1 MTTRKTIGEV
11 KPVRVLV
18 VDDSQTAR
26 MLLVR
31 TLEAHDGIRVVGQA
45 KDGAEAVALTRD
57 LKPDLITMDVRMPT
71 MDGLQATEQI
81 MAQFPTP
88 IVIVSSSVDAPDLQI
103 TFKALAAGALDI
115 IEKPRIADVAGFD
128 TIRRLL
134 VDSVRTMSEVRVVRR
149 RMSPA
154 SSAPVPELDVKPY
167 HLIAI
172 GASTGGPQLLCAILG
187 RLDPKLPVPVVV
199 VQHMAMGFTEG
210 FARWL
215 DQETG
220 LDVKIAADGEPLLP
234 GTVYVAPD
242 QQHLRVTPRFRVALG
257 GDDPVGGFRPSVD
270 ALFES
275 VAGSVGGGGI
285 GLLLTGMGSDGAAGM
300 ARIRSAGGYTIA
312 QDSASCVV
320 AGMPDA
326 ARDLGAVTRTLT
338 PDVIPSFLTALT
350 ERR

>member
-1 MTTRKTIGEV
+1 MI
-11 KPVRVLV
+11 RVLV
-18 VDDSQTAR
+18 VDDSPTAR

-31 TLEAHDGIRVVGQA
+31 TLEAHEGIRVVAQA
-45 KDGAEAVALTRD
+45 RDGTEAVALARD
-57 LKPDLITMDVRMPT
+57 LKPDIITMDVRMPN

-115 IEKPRIADVAGFD
+115 IEKPSIADAAGFE

-134 VDSVRTMSEVRVVRR
+134 VDSVRAMSEVRVVRR
-149 RMSPA
+149 RMSA
-154 SSAPVPELDVKPY
+154 AASAPVQELATKTY

-187 RLDPKLPVPVVV
+187 RLDPKLPVPIVV
-199 VQHMAMGFTEG
+199 VQHMATGFTEG

-215 DQETG
+215 NQEAKVT
-220 LDVKIAADGEPLLP
+220 VKLAEDGEPLLP
-234 GTVYVAPD
+234 GTVYIAPD
-242 QQHLRVTPRFRVALG
+242 RRHLRVTPRFRASL
-257 GDDPVGGFRPSVD
+257 GDDGPIGGFRPSVD

-275 VAGSVGGGGI
+275 VAGSVGGGSI
-285 GLLLTGMGSDGAAGM
+285 ALLLTGMGSDGARGM
-300 ARIRSAGGYTIA
+300 TSIRTAGGYTLA
-312 QDSASCVV
+312 QDSESCVV

-326 ARDLGAVTRTLT
+326 ARELGGVSRTIT
-338 PDVIPSFLTALT
+338 PDAIPSILSALVD
-350 ERR
+350 RR

>member
-1 MTTRKTIGEV
+1 MI
-11 KPVRVLV
+11 RVLV
-18 VDDSQTAR
+18 VDDSPTAR

-31 TLEAHDGIRVVGQA
+31 TLEAHDGIRVVAQA
-45 KDGAEAVALTRD
+45 KDGTEAVAFARD
-57 LKPDLITMDVRMPT
+57 LKPDIITMDVRMPN

-115 IEKPRIADVAGFD
+115 IEKPSIADAAGFE

-149 RMSPA
+149 RMSAAA
-154 SSAPVPELDVKPY
+154 SATVQELATKPY

-172 GASTGGPQLLCAILG
+172 GASTGGPQLLCAILR
-187 RLDPKLPVPVVV
+187 RLDPKLPVPIVV
-199 VQHMAMGFTEG
+199 VQHMATGFTEG

-215 DQETG
+215 NQEAEVT
-220 LDVKIAADGEPLLP
+220 VKLAEDGEPLLP

-242 QQHLRVTPRFRVALG
+242 HRHLRVTPRFRASL
-257 GDDPVGGFRPSVD
+257 GDDAAIGGFRPSVD

-275 VAGSVGGGGI
+275 VAGSVGGGAVA
-285 GLLLTGMGSDGAAGM
+285 LLLTGMGSDGARGM
-300 ARIRSAGGYTIA
+300 ASIRKAGGYTLA
-312 QDSASCVV
+312 QDTESCVV
-320 AGMPDA
+320 AGMPDT
-326 ARDLGAVTRTLT
+326 ARELGGVSRTIT
-338 PDVIPSFLTALT
+338 PDSIPSILTALVG
-350 ERR
+350 RR